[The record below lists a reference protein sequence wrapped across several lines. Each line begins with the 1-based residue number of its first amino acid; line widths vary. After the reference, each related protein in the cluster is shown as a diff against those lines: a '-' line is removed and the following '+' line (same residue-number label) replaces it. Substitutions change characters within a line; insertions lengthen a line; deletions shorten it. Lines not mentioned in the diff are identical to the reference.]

1 MPALPERAEVIC
13 RLGVHKV
20 KEAMDRH
27 ERAVLATL
35 DALGYGGLILDALGR
50 VVQTNGRAGR
60 YLGLDLEV
68 RRRSND
74 ETGIST
80 TALQQA
86 LRGALRDASAASPRL
101 GYIIALPR
109 TTQRPI
115 LLRSVQ
121 IDGADDSPGDRIVAI
136 VLLDLEHC
144 PQPDDLILQQV
155 FGLTPAETR
164 LAKRLAGGEDLSGI
178 AEDFGL
184 KIGTVRMQLK
194 AIFWKTGTRRQAEL
208 VALLAH
214 MARLSAA

>member
-1 MPALPERAEVIC
+1 MKAPTN
-13 RLGVHKV
+13 
-20 KEAMDRH
+20 RH
-27 ERAVLATL
+27 EGAVLSTL

-50 VVQTNGRAGR
+50 VVQTNERAAR

-68 RRRSND
+68 RRRSSD
-74 ETGIST
+74 EAGVSA

-86 LRGALRDASAASPRL
+86 LRGALRNASAASPLL

-115 LLRSVQ
+115 LLRSIQVA
-121 IDGADDSPGDRIVAI
+121 GSDDSPSDRIVAI
-136 VLLDLEHC
+136 VLLDLEQC
-144 PQPDDLILQQV
+144 PQPDDLVLQQV

-164 LAKRLAGGEDLSGI
+164 LAKRLTGGEDLSSI
-178 AEDFGL
+178 SEDFGV
-184 KIGTVRMQLK
+184 KIGTLRMQLK

>member
-1 MPALPERAEVIC
+1 M
-13 RLGVHKV
+13 
-20 KEAMDRH
+20 
-27 ERAVLATL
+27 L
-35 DALGYGGLILDALGR
+35 DALGYGGVILDALGR
-50 VVQTNGRAGR
+50 VVHTNEKAER

-68 RRRSND
+68 RRKSSD
-74 ETGIST
+74 EAGIST

-86 LRGALRDASAASPRL
+86 LRGALRNASSASPLL

-115 LLRSVQ
+115 LLRSIRV
-121 IDGADDSPGDRIVAI
+121 DASDENTSDKIVAI

-144 PQPDDLILQQV
+144 PQPNDLVLQQV

-164 LAKRLAGGEDLSGI
+164 LAKRLAGGEDLSSI
-178 AEDFGL
+178 AELFGVT
-184 KIGTVRMQLK
+184 IGTLRIQLK

-214 MARLSAA
+214 MARLSAE

>member
-1 MPALPERAEVIC
+1 
-13 RLGVHKV
+13 
-20 KEAMDRH
+20 MDRH

-121 IDGADDSPGDRIVAI
+121 INGADDSPGDRIVAI
-136 VLLDLEHC
+136 VLLDLEHS

-155 FGLTPAETR
+155 FGLTSAETR
-164 LAKRLAGGEDLSGI
+164 LAKRLAAGEELSSI
-178 AEDFGL
+178 AEAFGL
-184 KIGTVRMQLK
+184 KISTVRMQLK